1 MLLAGVYSIYWIPD
15 KNWGMTARV
24 ILLPSSRLG
33 INMQKLLKV
42 MADLRHKEHGCSWDK
57 KQDFKSLIPY
67 VLEEAYEVV
76 DAIER
81 DDMHDLRAELG
92 DLLFQVVFQAQI
104 AKEKGLFDFD
114 QVSNAVADKLIRR
127 HPHVFSDVT
136 YANEAEQKQAWEDL
150 KAAERQQ
157 KEQEDHKILS
167 GVAKALPALVQCEK
181 IQDRAAN
188 HGFDWP
194 NVEPVYD
201 KVLEELDEVKEA
213 WQSGDQAH
221 IEEEIGD
228 LLLVAVNLA
237 RHMNVKPEQA
247 LKKSTDKFK
256 QRFEYIEN
264 KVEAS
269 GREVKNCELAEL
281 DDLWNKA
288 KIALKKST

>member
-1 MLLAGVYSIYWIPD
+1 
-15 KNWGMTARV
+15 
-24 ILLPSSRLG
+24 
-33 INMQKLLKV
+33 MQKLLQV
-42 MADLRHKEHGCSWDK
+42 MAGLRHKETGCSWDQ
-57 KQDFKSLIPY
+57 KQSFASLTPY

-81 DDMHDLRAELG
+81 EDMQDLRSELG

-104 AKEKGLFDFD
+104 AQEKGLFDFD
-114 QVSNAVADKLIRR
+114 EISDAVADKLIRR

-136 YANEAEQKQAWEDL
+136 YANEAEQKQAWETL
-150 KAAERQQ
+150 KAEERKAKSQL
-157 KEQEDHKILS
+157 EEHKILS
-167 GVAKALPALVQCEK
+167 GVAKSLPALVHCEK
-181 IQDRAAN
+181 IQDRAAQ

-194 NVEPVYD
+194 DVEPVYE

-256 QRFEYIEN
+256 RRFEYIEN
-264 KVEAS
+264 AVEAS
-269 GREVKNCELAEL
+269 GREVKNCELDEL
-281 DDLWNKA
+281 DALWNEA
-288 KIALKKST
+288 KIAFKKT